1 MASKL
6 QRVKTLAADFVEEA
20 PQVVTQE
27 KRTGKPVMVNK
38 VIQITQEQ
46 HQFLKRLKAE
56 TAIPGNVF
64 FRQLLNEY
72 IEKYLNNKINLND
85 SFENPIESKINGE
98 ILNFLNNAFIWRKIK
113 THSYKLIFL

>member
-1 MASKL
+1 MPAE
-6 QRVKTLAADFVEEA
+6 RHVCHPA
-20 PQVVTQE
+20 PGTVCLCRMGNGRTALVVTQE

-72 IEKYLNNKINLND
+72 IEKYNEEK
-85 SFENPIESKINGE
+85 SK
-98 ILNFLNNAFIWRKIK
+98 
-113 THSYKLIFL
+113 

>member
-1 MASKL
+1 
-6 QRVKTLAADFVEEA
+6 
-20 PQVVTQE
+20 
-27 KRTGKPVMVNK
+27 MVNK

-72 IEKYLNNKINLND
+72 IEKYNEENYLILTYQKIRR
-85 SFENPIESKINGE
+85 SWYECPKPRI
-98 ILNFLNNAFIWRKIK
+98 RIK
-113 THSYKLIFL
+113 K

>member
-1 MASKL
+1 
-6 QRVKTLAADFVEEA
+6 
-20 PQVVTQE
+20 
-27 KRTGKPVMVNK
+27 MVNK

-72 IEKYLNNKINLND
+72 IENIMKKNQNEPNSVKRGL
-85 SFENPIESKINGE
+85 
-98 ILNFLNNAFIWRKIK
+98 
-113 THSYKLIFL
+113 